1 MIDKKN
7 DFETSEG
14 ILSSGLKKVTDVLL
28 KDKVDDQAINWRR
41 DNILSIR
48 ECMKNGSHKTI
59 YYPACGH
66 DILRPLIA
74 YDADHLVAIDFE
86 KEDKEQFLLKQIK
99 DSGLLY
105 NVKEHKE
112 DKTTEIS
119 FFLDGRQRKIT
130 LACKDARLLLPN
142 EFGMEKVDVLHLY
155 LPTGADISI
164 NDSHIVSEETK
175 KDIEQ
180 IPDEKKELYLNNK
193 VERHLSWT
201 NYSMV
206 NIDGFMVFD
215 EESFN
220 RYSVPKSLQHIIGLK
235 EWRITS
241 RYPKDISTFH
251 FDLQD
256 TINDPNS
263 KIGYIYQKTKDI
275 DRDLFDACQETLI
288 DISWIFYELEQIRA
302 GQFEMLVN
310 RDENQE
316 FDFVDLINTNYA
328 NSLKI
333 IDEIIKKFDTFVIEK
348 QLLIDLK
355 NELIDYYKIFVR
367 DIRAEFYET
376 IAIYHEQTEQYLNN
390 KLSEEELYDSL
401 SLKFEH
407 NRFESNKWPAMAC
420 LFDDDEQKCQDN
432 YDMINAFIQNKFD
445 FDIS

>member
-7 DFETSEG
+7 DFETSENL
-14 ILSSGLKKVTDVLL
+14 LSSGLKKVVDILSE
-28 KDKVDDQAINWRR
+28 DKVDDQAVNWKR

-48 ECMKNGSHKTI
+48 ECVKNGNHKTI

-66 DILRPLIA
+66 DIFRPLIA
-74 YDADHLVAIDFE
+74 YDADHLIAIDFE
-86 KEDKEQFLLKQIK
+86 KGNKEQFLLKQIK
-99 DSGLLY
+99 DSGLFCEI
-105 NVKEHKE
+105 KEHKE
-112 DKTTEIS
+112 NKSTEIT
-119 FFLDGRQRKIT
+119 FFLDSRQRKIT
-130 LACKDARLLLPN
+130 LAHKDARLLSPN

-155 LPTGADISI
+155 LPTGADVSV
-164 NDSHIVSEETK
+164 NDSHIISDETK

-180 IPDEKKELYLNNK
+180 IPDEKKEFYLNNK
-193 VERHLSWT
+193 VERHLSWS
-201 NYSMV
+201 NYSLV
-206 NIDGFMVFD
+206 NVNGFMVFD

-220 RYSVPKSLQHIIGLK
+220 RYSVPKSFQQIIGLK
-235 EWRITS
+235 ERQITS

-275 DRDLFDACQETLI
+275 DRDLFDVCKETLT
-288 DISWIFYELEQIRA
+288 DIPWIFYELEQIRA
-302 GQFEMLVN
+302 GQFEMLAN
-310 RDENQE
+310 RDEGQKL
-316 FDFVDLINTNYA
+316 DFVDLINVSYI

-333 IDEIIKKFDTFVIEK
+333 IEEIIKKFDNFVIEK

-355 NELIDYYKIFVR
+355 NEFIDHYKIYVR

-376 IAIYHEQTEQYLNN
+376 IAIYHEQTDQYLNS

-401 SLKFEH
+401 SLKFKH

-420 LFDDDEQKCQDN
+420 LFDSDEQKCQDN
-432 YDMINAFIQNKFD
+432 YYMINVFIQNKFD